1 MNGTRWNSIFL
12 ENGYLFCLYLYFSVH
27 NWIYFF
33 WHFLFSLSIFNEC
46 FHWACRNAFCVCL
59 LNEAHIKGLWLF
71 LNKAVISCLQV
82 GIDFDALTCLIDFV
96 LNLLSHLVGETGT
109 FLLVS
114 RTISGTF
121 IALSFSSDSTGT
133 PFSQEQLSLWLI
145 LARWETWCNNP
156 VSHLFC
162 ARWGPEVCGGS
173 SYSLFEDAV
182 RLRLSGLSR
191 LCLSVEMNQEQLS
204 DFTSVTLHWPVFSC
218 PLQSQ

>member
-1 MNGTRWNSIFL
+1 MW
-12 ENGYLFCLYLYFSVH
+12 E
-27 NWIYFF
+27 
-33 WHFLFSLSIFNEC
+33 
-46 FHWACRNAFCVCL
+46 
-59 LNEAHIKGLWLF
+59 K
-71 LNKAVISCLQV
+71 
-82 GIDFDALTCLIDFV
+82 
-96 LNLLSHLVGETGT
+96 TGA

-121 IALSFSSDSTGT
+121 IALSFSSDRTGT

-182 RLRLSGLSR
+182 RLK
-191 LCLSVEMNQEQLS
+191 LSVS
-204 DFTSVTLHWPVFSC
+204 RWKWIRSSWVTLHLSLLTDLFSAAFC
-218 PLQSQ
+218 SLIKHFRFASILGSFVSLWAQSLFLFYKNKCFLHEMWNCEWQYLTIIITIFLY